1 MKTILLIEDNEDI
14 RENTAEILDL
24 AGYKVLTA
32 ENGKIGVE
40 LALEHKPDL
49 VICDIMMPVLDGYGV
64 LHMLQRNDEMR
75 DTPFIFLT
83 AKTERSDFRKGMEMG
98 ADDYITKPF
107 SGTDLLHAIESRLKK
122 ASLRKQDFP
131 ADLQG
136 LNKLMEAATGGK
148 GTLKALS
155 EGRNIDKYKKKQAIY
170 VEGNHPTSLFYI
182 QKGKVKIF
190 KKNDDGKELVVD
202 LYNTGDFLGYVA
214 LLEGGTYKETAEAM
228 EESEIA
234 VIPREDFEELL
245 NHQQD
250 VAVQFIRMLARNVTV
265 KEQQLLGLA
274 YNSLRKKVAEAL
286 VNLYNKYNERKETQF
301 TIDISRDNLAT
312 IAGTATE
319 SLIRTLGDFREEKLI
334 DIKEGTIVILNEKK
348 LSSMLY

>member
-1 MKTILLIEDNEDI
+1 MKTILLIEDNDDI

-32 ENGKIGVE
+32 ENGKTGVE
-40 LALEHKPDL
+40 VAMEHKPDL

-131 ADLQG
+131 SNLQG
-136 LNKLMEAATGGK
+136 LNKLMEAATGK
-148 GTLKALS
+148 GSLKSLS

-202 LYNTGDFLGYVA
+202 LYNSGDFLGYVA

-245 NHQQD
+245 NNQQE

-286 VNLYNKYNERKETQF
+286 VNLYNKYNERKEAPF
-301 TIDISRDNLAT
+301 AIDISRDNLAT

-334 DIKEGTIVILNEKK
+334 DIKEGAIVILNEKK

>member
-1 MKTILLIEDNEDI
+1 MKTILLIEDNDDI

-32 ENGKIGVE
+32 ENGKTGVE
-40 LALEHKPDL
+40 LALVNRPDL

-64 LHMLQRNDEMR
+64 LHMLQRNNDMK
-75 DTPFIFLT
+75 DIPFIFLT
-83 AKTERSDFRKGMEMG
+83 AKTERTDFRRGMEMG

-122 ASLRKQDFP
+122 ATLRKQEFSP
-131 ADLQG
+131 NLQG
-136 LNKLMEAATGGK
+136 LNKLMQAATGK
-148 GTLKALS
+148 ESLKALA

-170 VEGNHPTSLFYI
+170 TEGNHPTSLFYI
-182 QKGKVKIF
+182 QKGKVKTF
-190 KKNDDGKELVVD
+190 KRNEDGKELVVD
-202 LYNTGDFLGYVA
+202 LYNAGDFLGYVA
-214 LLEGGTYKETAEAM
+214 LLEGSAYKETAEAM

-245 NHQQD
+245 NNHQE
-250 VAVQFIRMLARNVTV
+250 VAVQFIRMLARNVTT

-286 VNLYNKYNERKETQF
+286 VNLFNKYNERREVPF
-301 TIDISRDNLAT
+301 SIDISRDNLAT

-334 DIKEGTIVILNEKK
+334 DIKEGAIIILNEKK
-348 LSSMLY
+348 LSGMLY